1 MKNIYPLEAHKVK
14 KIKPDEDPFIFDVN
28 LDFDKNIEQLCN
40 KKILKPQSKI
50 AAWFNHCVIFGI
62 YEDGKITWAEDY
74 KVISWKQFIE
84 MRIFN
89 DEEELYIG
97 KNKIRYIKDSPAD
110 SNAPEKE
117 TTEYVETR
125 SRLWGE
131 NTSYSKKIEN
141 FENIPEP
148 KKGFVVLYDKERQI
162 KMTVPYAGD
171 GKYYELALRSYIGY
185 NKTTG
190 QAGYAYYRFADIK
203 IKGDK

>member
-1 MKNIYPLEAHKVK
+1 MTEICEKKGIYPLETHKVK
-14 KIKPDEDPFIFDVN
+14 KTEPLEESFIFDEN
-28 LDFDKNIEQLCN
+28 LDFDKNIEKLCS
-40 KKILKPQSKI
+40 KHISKSPSKI

-62 YEDGKITWAEDY
+62 YENGKITWAEDD

-97 KNKIRYIKDSPAD
+97 KNKIRRIKDSPAD
-110 SNAPEKE
+110 SNTPEEE

-131 NTSYSKKIEN
+131 KESVKQ
-141 FENIPEP
+141 
-148 KKGFVVLYDKERQI
+148 GFAVLHDKERQI
-162 KMTVPYAGD
+162 KMTVPYVGENTEKD
-171 GKYYELALRSYIGY
+171 KGTYYELILRSYIGY

-190 QAGYAYYRFADIK
+190 QAGYAYYRYADIVK
-203 IKGDK
+203 AEKGE

>member
-40 KKILKPQSKI
+40 KKISKPQSKI

-62 YEDGKITWAEDY
+62 YENGKIIWGEDGK
-74 KVISWKQFIE
+74 VLSWKQFIE

-89 DEEELYIG
+89 DEEELYIC
-97 KNKIRYIKDSPAD
+97 KNKIRYIKDFPAD
-110 SNAPEKE
+110 SNTPEKE
-117 TTEYVETR
+117 ITEYVETR

-131 NTSYSKKIEN
+131 KTDEFAK
-141 FENIPEP
+141 P
-148 KKGFVVLYDKERQI
+148 GFVVLHDKERQI

-185 NKTTG
+185 NDKTG